1 MPIPYLRQRR
11 RFQRLGKIRLG
22 IKVEV
27 EDKHG
32 EVKMRNGQPVMR
44 PKATDYFVVPE
55 EIADVYSDEK
65 PKSLN
70 ISFLFERDDDT
81 FPQFLKMYR
90 GDGQLRCMGDG
101 EVVYFRRYFDKRDGK
116 DPIDEVLV
124 QYSTLAWGD
133 LSDTKDK
140 ILSAWTKQYGVG
152 APEEWNETKLKCL
165 GEECP
170 QFGPT
175 GCRATGRLLFKVE
188 EIDRLGFWELV
199 VHQHAI
205 IGINSQ
211 LDLCRAFT
219 KQYLGRPT
227 ILHVPFKLHLRG
239 PVKMKINGYLATVYT
254 PEVEPD
260 PEWVSDVTHERFE
273 LPALEPPISAE
284 QIWGEDTRQ
293 IAEAP
298 ALEVAPEEM
307 EDLDYMPRPE
317 GEMTWPDWADEHE
330 GEPPIAAAAAS

>member
-11 RFQRLGKIRLG
+11 RFQRLGKVRLG
-22 IKVEV
+22 IKVPV
-27 EDKHG
+27 VDKKTG
-32 EVKMRNGQPVMR
+32 QPKVRNGDPVMR
-44 PKATDYFVVPE
+44 PQATDYFVVPE
-55 EIADVYSDEK
+55 EISEVYGEEK
-65 PKSLN
+65 PTTLN
-70 ISFLFERDDDT
+70 ISFLFDRDDDT

-101 EVVYFRRYFDKRDGK
+101 ELVYFRRYFDKRDPK
-116 DPIDEVLV
+116 DVIDEVLV

-133 LSDTKDK
+133 LLALKEHVWATWS
-140 ILSAWTKQYGVG
+140 KQYGVG

-165 GEECP
+165 GEDCP

-219 KQYLGRPT
+219 KQYLGRAT

-239 PVKMKINGYLATVYT
+239 PETMKINGYLATVYT
-254 PEVEPD
+254 PEIEPD
-260 PEWVSDVTHERFE
+260 PAWVADVTHQRFE
-273 LPALEPPISAE
+273 LPVLEAPTSVDDIYGEAPKQALP
-284 QIWGEDTRQ
+284 
-293 IAEAP
+293 EAP
-298 ALEVAPEEM
+298 AVEVAPEEM
-307 EDLDYMPRPE
+307 EALEYPPTPE
-317 GEMTWPDWADEHE
+317 GEPWPDWADEHE
-330 GEPPIAAAAAS
+330 GEPPIAAEVA